1 MKKIVFISLALL
13 LGVFSAK
20 AQCIPTKPGALP
32 YSTGENLSYVL
43 SYKWNAV
50 NTDVATASL
59 KLDTLRYNGNLVYYS
74 RMTARTKAFFDTFFK
89 AREDFRSW
97 FAMDTGRPLKYT
109 RNTLEGK
116 YTATNTYLYNW
127 ASRKIRATW
136 KMGSKPQQTADL
148 PLSDCTYDLPSI
160 IYFLR
165 RMDTSNLK
173 EGKSYKVTYGID
185 DDVYTIS
192 LTFKGRENKKIRG
205 IGKVKCLH
213 FGCNVVAGEMFTGN
227 EDAQLWVSDDD
238 NHIPIYF
245 MAPLKVGAVTGRLSG
260 YKGLSHKLATVK

>member
-1 MKKIVFISLALL
+1 MKKVIFISLAILI
-13 LGVFSAK
+13 GTFAANS
-20 AQCIPTKPGALP
+20 QCIPTKSGALP

-59 KLDTLRYNGNLVYYS
+59 KLDTVRLNGKLVYHS
-74 RMTARTKAFFDTFFK
+74 KMTARTKSFFDAFFK
-89 AREDFRSW
+89 ARENFQSW
-97 FAMDTGRPLKYT
+97 FDIDTGRPLKYT

-116 YTATNTYLYNW
+116 YTATNLYINNW
-127 ASRKIRATW
+127 SSRKIKANW
-136 KMGSKPQQTADL
+136 QMGSRPKGSAEL

-165 RMDTSNLK
+165 RMDTSNLAP
-173 EGKSYKVTYGID
+173 GKSYKVTYGID
-185 DDVYTIS
+185 DDVYTIN
-192 LTFKGRENKKIRG
+192 LTFKGRETKKIRG
-205 IGKVKCLH
+205 IGKVKCLQ
-213 FGCNVVAGEMFTGN
+213 FGCSVVAGEMFTGN
-227 EDAQLWVSDDD
+227 EDAQLWVSDDE

-260 YKGLSHKLATVK
+260 YQGLTYKLNTQ

>member
-1 MKKIVFISLALL
+1 MKKVLFISLAIL
-13 LGVFSAK
+13 LGSFAAK
-20 AQCIPTKPGALP
+20 AQCIPTKGGELP
-32 YSTGENLSYVL
+32 YAAGENLSYVL

-59 KLDTLRYNGNLVYYS
+59 KLDTVTYNGKQVYHS
-74 RMTARTKAFFDTFFK
+74 KMTARTKSFFDTFFK
-89 AREDFRSW
+89 ARENFQSW
-97 FAMDTGRPLKYT
+97 FAMDSGRPIKYT

-116 YTATNTYLYNW
+116 YTATNQYYYNW
-127 ASRKIRATW
+127 GSRKIRATW
-136 KMGSKPQQTADL
+136 KMGSKPQQSADL
-148 PLSDCTYDLPSI
+148 PLTDCTYDLPSI

-165 RMDTSNLK
+165 RMDTTGLK
-173 EGKSYKVTYGID
+173 DGKSYKVTYAID

-192 LTFKGRENKKIRG
+192 LTFKGRESKRIKG

-227 EDAQLWVSDDD
+227 EDAQLWVSDDN

-245 MAPLKVGAVTGRLSG
+245 MAPLKVGAVTGRLSA
-260 YKGLSHKLATVK
+260 YTGLAHKLATE